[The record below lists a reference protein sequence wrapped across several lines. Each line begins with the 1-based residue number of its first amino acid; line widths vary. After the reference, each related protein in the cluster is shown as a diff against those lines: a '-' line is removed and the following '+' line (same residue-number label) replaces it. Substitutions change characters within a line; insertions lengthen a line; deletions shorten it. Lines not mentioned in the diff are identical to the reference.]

1 MTAILLA
8 LGAAVAYGLSD
19 FVGGVTSKRVSPWS
33 VALVAQLAGG
43 VVVLSLSMAFD
54 GSPTGTDLS
63 WAVVAGVA
71 NGVGTGFLYRGLS
84 SGRMGVVAPV
94 SGVGAALVPVVVGL
108 VTGERP
114 SALVWLGIAAALP
127 GIWLVA
133 RSPQPEDVAGAPPRR
148 AGTLDGVLAGLGF
161 GALFAALAQIP
172 ESAGF
177 FPLALI
183 QLVAGAVVVVMAL
196 ALRAAW
202 VPRQPAAAFGAVSG
216 VLGATATGAFLLAT
230 QSGFLTVTAVLASLY
245 PAFTVVLAAI
255 LLREHIHRSQ
265 ATGLMLCGL
274 AVGLVAGG

>member
-8 LGAAVAYGLSD
+8 LGSAVAYGLSD

-43 VVVLSLSMAFD
+43 VVVLGLATALD
-54 GSPTGTDLS
+54 GSPSGTDLG

-71 NGVGTGFLYRGLS
+71 NGIGTGFLYRGLS

-94 SGVGAALVPVVVGL
+94 SGVGAALVPVVVGV

-114 SALVWLGIAAALP
+114 SALVWLGIVVALP

-133 RSPQPEDVAGAPPRR
+133 RSPEQEDVAGERPRTGG
-148 AGTLDGVLAGLGF
+148 ALDGVLAGLGF

-177 FPLALI
+177 LPLALN
-183 QLVAGAVVVVMAL
+183 QLVAAAVIVVMAL

-202 VPRQPAAAFGAVSG
+202 VPRQPAAAFGVVSG
-216 VLGATATGAFLLAT
+216 VLGVTAAGGFLLAT
-230 QSGFLTVTAVLASLY
+230 QSGPLTVTAVLASLY
-245 PAFTVVLAAI
+245 PAFTVVLAATV
-255 LLREHIHRSQ
+255 LREHIHRSQ
-265 ATGLMLCGL
+265 AAGLVLCGL